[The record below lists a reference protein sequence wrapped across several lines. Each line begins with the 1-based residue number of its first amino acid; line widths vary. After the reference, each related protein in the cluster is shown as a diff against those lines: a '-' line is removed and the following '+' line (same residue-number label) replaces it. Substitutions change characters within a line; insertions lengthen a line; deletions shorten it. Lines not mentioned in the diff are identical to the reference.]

1 MGLFDRD
8 PDKGPKENQRNT
20 GADQA
25 EGIDADLFDQLD
37 VPDAPDRVSDSVPDV
52 PETSPEAATGS
63 ASAPVANAVPDAVPD
78 AQNEEASDAEPDT
91 TPADSTDT
99 GDSGDSGDSG
109 DTDDDDTDDIDD
121 GADSAEDDAVTP
133 GTEAGTEDTEDRADA
148 DVPAAPAAKRD
159 IYDVVGRARPQ
170 RIEPRR
176 PEPEPEPEPEPAL
189 EPAADESATT
199 AFSASEDP
207 EFSGDETT
215 ENAEDYGNRDSSRD
229 VRREPVPQSTAS
241 FDRDDSDTDSSDDQ
255 TTALLGTG
263 AAAGAG
269 VAVGAGAAGAAGA
282 AQGESSTETTTFP
295 AEDPTYPDYPAGGA
309 DADLDSD
316 EAAAESGDG
325 EPVGRVSTDDPRRG
339 TLDFGLLILRLVAG
353 ALLIIRGLQTLFAFG
368 GDPGISA
375 LEQTLNAYSFADI
388 LAVAIPVA
396 QVVGGGLLVFG
407 LLTPIGGAVSLV
419 VAGFLALHS
428 LSLWDSGYW
437 PYALSP
443 AVQMWGLVAAVS
455 LVLIFTGPGRYSA
468 DISRGWATRPLASAW
483 VFALIGLGATA
494 GLWLAVGGGNPF

>member
-8 PDKGPKENQRNT
+8 PDKGPKEKERNT

-63 ASAPVANAVPDAVPD
+63 ASAPASNAVPDAVPD
-78 AQNEEASDAEPDT
+78 AQHEEASDAEPDT
-91 TPADSTDT
+91 TPTESTDSTDGGNRDNT
-99 GDSGDSGDSG
+99 VDSG
-109 DTDDDDTDDIDD
+109 DTDD

-133 GTEAGTEDTEDRADA
+133 GTEAGAEDTKDTEAGADA

-176 PEPEPEPEPEPAL
+176 PEPEPEPEPEPAP

-199 AFSASEDP
+199 AFSTSEDP
-207 EFSGDETT
+207 VFSGDETA
-215 ENAEDYGNRDSSRD
+215 EKAEDYGNSDSSRD

-241 FDRDDSDTDSSDDQ
+241 FDGDDPDTDSSDDQ

-269 VAVGAGAAGAAGA
+269 VAAGAGAAGAAGA
-282 AQGESSTETTTFP
+282 AQEEPSTETTTFP
-295 AEDPTYPDYPAGGA
+295 AEDPDYPVGGA
-309 DADLDSD
+309 DADLDPD
-316 EAAAESGDG
+316 ESAAESGDG

-339 TLDFGLLILRLVAG
+339 TLDFGLLILRVVAG

-443 AVQMWGLVAAVS
+443 AVQMWGLVAAIS